1 MIDISETML
10 TFQNKNTVPDFIPN
24 MSKQSNIND
33 NNIIKQTIP
42 IDIFNIKDSFF
53 NDLCSPYS
61 DSNNG

>member
-1 MIDISETML
+1 
-10 TFQNKNTVPDFIPN
+10 

-53 NDLCSPYS
+53 NDSCSPYS
-61 DSNNG
+61 DSNNDD